1 MKLLRTIV
9 VATVALCALDL
20 VLYSIAFSEWFIR
33 LILQLF
39 VCFGMPLPE
48 TSLETLALAVLK
60 VLTYPVHSFLTGGNF
75 LLLAAHSPNKRGAE
89 AAGVVAAPRVVTLD
103 KETARVLVS
112 PRIVTLDNERAS
124 ISVTRATPIFKKS
137 SCVNSMPER
146 FVLSSAVL
154 DADARR

>member
-1 MKLLRTIV
+1 MATPVTLLERKALILSLL
-9 VATVALCALDL
+9 AIVALC
-20 VLYSIAFSEWFIR
+20 FI
-33 LILQLF
+33 
-39 VCFGMPLPE
+39 
-48 TSLETLALAVLK
+48 
-60 VLTYPVHSFLTGGNF
+60 